1 MKNEKIVATLVEYAH
16 KLAEEKVC
24 GIKDMIAMRSG
35 SAMYVT
41 KAGADFASLVDS
53 DVDVVELDKAEGE
66 YKLFADVFNARED
79 IGAICHCYSAWIAP
93 LAKVGATIPAVLD
106 DMAQIVGPTCKT
118 SKNDSASIIK
128 TFKGRN
134 SCLIKEDGCLTSGR
148 TMDEAYTCVLVLDK
162 AAHCYVSSAVIGKN
176 VIINGLEA
184 RLMRFVYKVKYSKKN
199 QENLKSAEGEV

>member
-1 MKNEKIVATLVEYAH
+1 
-16 KLAEEKVC
+16 
-24 GIKDMIAMRSG
+24 
-35 SAMYVT
+35 
-41 KAGADFASLVDS
+41 
-53 DVDVVELDKAEGE
+53 
-66 YKLFADVFNARED
+66 
-79 IGAICHCYSAWIAP
+79 
-93 LAKVGATIPAVLD
+93 
-106 DMAQIVGPTCKT
+106 MAQIVGPTCKT

-128 TFKGRN
+128 TLKGRN

-176 VIINGLEA
+176 KIINGLEA

>member
-16 KLAEEKVC
+16 KLAGEKVC
-24 GIKDMIAMRSG
+24 GIKDMIAMRSEDV
-35 SAMYVT
+35 MYVT
-41 KAGADFASLVDS
+41 KSGTDFASLVDS
-53 DVDVVELDKAEGE
+53 DVDVVELDRAEGE
-66 YKLFADVFNARED
+66 YKLFADVFKARED
-79 IGAICHCYSAWIAP
+79 IKAICHCYPAWIAP

-128 TFKGRN
+128 TLKGRN

-162 AAHCYVSSAVIGKN
+162 AANCYVSSAVIGKN
-176 VIINGLEA
+176 KIINGFEA
-184 RLMRFVYKVKYSKKN
+184 RAMRFVYKVKYSKKN